1 MQEMEEAEAER
12 GEMEEEERD
21 EAMEEVKGEGIE
33 NMGNGAMRIPEEE
46 DPDKTGIEAQEE
58 EGARRQPN
66 KITTASSILDMEEA
80 KLAKARA
87 EMKTRITMEGK
98 RAVKIFAN
106 RRK

>member
-1 MQEMEEAEAER
+1 MQEMEEAEAEG

-33 NMGNGAMRIPEEE
+33 STGNGVMRIPEEE
-46 DPDKTGIEAQEE
+46 DLDKTGVEAQEE
-58 EGARRQPN
+58 DGARRQPN
-66 KITTASSILDMEEA
+66 KITTARTILGKEEA
-80 KLAKARA
+80 KLAKVRA
-87 EMKTRITMEGK
+87 EMKTRATVEGK